1 MTTLSQLESV
11 RDLAYKIGNLEDYSV
26 VCDFIRHLE
35 RRGGLSGGQQR
46 YFESIA
52 ARNTP
57 EIAVASKNF
66 LKTLQDPA
74 VKPEIYAVC
83 KYYSGGRYWRQSE
96 IAKKILGW
104 YVAEDAKAKGA
115 VVPDMPLP
123 SYPQFLSIFENKYAK
138 KIRQNVCAPRLWD
151 VGDLVQIRKASAGE
165 VREANGI
172 SKYSET
178 LVGGLRSREGWTSQ
192 ESHKSIPFLWDVPC
206 AIIEITDKVG
216 RPLDYNEK
224 RGGTRYYRL
233 LALGQAHP
241 FLAMERDL
249 KKVIKKRIS

>member
-1 MTTLSQLESV
+1 L
-11 RDLAYKIGNLEDYSV
+11 KDYSV
-26 VCDFIRHLE
+26 VCDFIRHYE
-35 RRGGLSGGQQR
+35 RRGELSCGQIR
-46 YFESIA
+46 YFESIS

-57 EIAVASKNF
+57 ELVDASKNF
-66 LKTLQDPA
+66 TKTLQDPA

-96 IAKKILGW
+96 IAKKILAW

-115 VVPDMPLP
+115 TVPDMPLP
-123 SYPQFLSIFENKYAK
+123 SYSEFASIFENKYAK
-138 KIRQNVCAPRLWD
+138 KIRENVRAPRLWD

-165 VREANGI
+165 VREANMIGR
-172 SKYSET
+172 YSED
-178 LVGGLRSREGWTSQ
+178 LVGGLRSREGWVSQ
-192 ESHKSIPFLWDVPC
+192 ESHKTIPFLWDVPC
-206 AIIEITDKVG
+206 TIIEITDKVG

-233 LALGQAHP
+233 LALGQISP

-249 KKVIKKRIS
+249 KKV